1 MLRPEYLFLWIL
13 FHLAAV
19 ELPKGIAKRGQP
31 PMKATE
37 LVERMQYKEAIAEYP
52 SLKKVKSANEM
63 RSLAIAFTKLG
74 YTDTAMSIYKQMS
87 KKYPSKVTP
96 SDKLNMAL
104 LLNKM
109 GEREAYS
116 NAVINLKTVD
126 YAGLPILNQTDP
138 ELFLNQG
145 KPFESQLSV
154 PQLRAI
160 ESNNSCYLP
169 VKDPITGN
177 WYFHERM
184 RVNGGLLSTISTADD
199 QPYAKIMKAKNWTVD
214 SVSVKGAMLE
224 KQLLNKHFEL
234 TFIDSFGNMYVTTN
248 HSLVND
254 SDNYLLDAFKFYYN
268 PKVGDYSLKSLH
280 FDKLNSNLAGF
291 VMNQSQTKGL
301 FSSDMMGGFGKSDI
315 YMCDIVWTDDH
326 TPTLSNYFN
335 LGDQVNTILSD
346 FDPVFIT
353 DEIVAF
359 STEGHIGW
367 GGSDIYFFNT
377 MNNRLVNAGRLINS
391 QANEFAPKFYD
402 GVLYYSTD
410 RYGNKSKIMKV
421 DLSMD
426 LLDRVMVPENYIVET
441 VIEGESNS
449 EAQEKVDD
457 QQNIRD
463 ESKITNL
470 IQTMAVAE
478 PEKYNFA
485 KGLNFLMLSDSVRM
499 EKARK
504 IDASSDYRDFQ
515 FITLLHPVGDIV
527 VDANFESELLIL
539 IEVLKHRPDWK
550 VQVRSHTDSKGSK
563 NANRKLSQERADFL
577 KVYLVSQGV
586 PAKQVEA
593 IGYGEELLLN
603 HCIDGAPC
611 SEDEHRRNRRTEL
624 LLQLK

>member
-37 LVERMQYKEAIAEYP
+37 LVERMQYQEAIAEY
-52 SLKKVKSANEM
+52 STLKKVKSANEM
-63 RSLAIAFTKLG
+63 RSLAIAFSKLG
-74 YTDTAMSIYKQMS
+74 YTDTAMSIYKQMV

-109 GEREAYS
+109 GDRES
-116 NAVINLKTVD
+116 FRNSIIDLKTVD
-126 YAGLPILNQTDP
+126 YVGLPILNQADP
-138 ELFLNQG
+138 DLFLNQS
-145 KPFESQLSV
+145 KPFESQLAV
-154 PQLRAI
+154 PQIHAI
-160 ESNNSCYLP
+160 ESNNACFLP
-169 VKDPITGN
+169 VKDPLTGT
-177 WYFHERM
+177 WYFHERKS
-184 RVNGGLLSTISTADD
+184 VNGGLLSTVSSADG
-199 QPYAKIMKAKNWTVD
+199 QPYSKIMKAKNWSID
-214 SVSVKGAMLE
+214 SMSVKGSLLE

-254 SDNYLLDAFKFYYN
+254 SDNYLLDAFKFSYN
-268 PKVGDYSLKSLH
+268 PKVGDYTLKSLH
-280 FDKLNSNLAGF
+280 FDKWNSNLAGF

-301 FSSDMMGGFGKSDI
+301 FYSDMMGGFGKSDI
-315 YMCDIVWTDDH
+315 YMCDIVWSDDH
-326 TPTLSNYFN
+326 SPTLSNYYN

-346 FDPVFIT
+346 FDAVFIT
-353 DEIVAF
+353 DEIIAF

-377 MNNRLVNAGRLINS
+377 MNNSLVNAGRLINS

-402 GVLYYSTD
+402 GVLYFSTD
-410 RYGNKSKIMKV
+410 RYANKSKIMKV
-421 DLSMD
+421 ELSMD
-426 LLDRVMVPENYIVET
+426 LLDRVMVPENYLVET
-441 VIEGESNS
+441 VIEDGSTPDL
-449 EAQEKVDD
+449 QEQADD
-457 QQNIRD
+457 SRDIRD

-499 EKARK
+499 EKAK
-504 IDASSDYRDFQ
+504 SIDGNSDYRDFQ

-539 IEVLKHRPDWK
+539 TEVLKRRPDWK

-586 PAKQVEA
+586 PEKQVEA
-593 IGYGEELLLN
+593 VGYGEELLLN

>member
-31 PMKATE
+31 SLKATE
-37 LVERMQYKEAIAEYP
+37 LVERMQYQEAIAEY
-52 SLKKVKSANEM
+52 STLKKVKSANEM
-63 RSLAIAFTKLG
+63 RSLAVAFSKLG
-74 YTDTAMSIYKQMS
+74 YTDTAMSIYKQMV

-109 GEREAYS
+109 GEKVEFLSALTE
-116 NAVINLKTVD
+116 LKTVD
-126 YAGLPILNQTDP
+126 YVGLPILNQADP
-138 ELFLNQG
+138 ELFLQQSR
-145 KPFESQLSV
+145 PLESQMSV
-154 PQLRAI
+154 PQVQKI
-160 ESNNSCYLP
+160 ESNNACFLP
-169 VKDPITGN
+169 VKDPIAGN
-177 WYFHERM
+177 WCFHERF
-184 RVNGGLLSTISTADD
+184 RVNGGLLSTISSADG
-199 QPYAKIMKAKNWTVD
+199 QPYTKVMKANNWSSDTL
-214 SVSVKGAMLE
+214 SSKGILLE
-224 KQLLNKHFEL
+224 RQLLNKHFEL

-254 SDNYLLDAFKFYYN
+254 SDDYLLDVFKYSFN
-268 PKVGDYSLKSLH
+268 PKVGDYTLKSLH
-280 FDKLNSNLAGF
+280 FDKWNSNLAGF
-291 VMNQSQTKGL
+291 VMNQNQTKGL
-301 FSSDMMGGFGKSDI
+301 FYSDVAGGFGKSDI
-315 YMCDIVWTDDH
+315 YMCDIVWSNDR

-335 LGDQVNTILSD
+335 LGDQINTLLSD
-346 FDPVFIT
+346 IDPVFIT
-353 DEIVAF
+353 DEIIAF
-359 STEGHIGW
+359 STEGHVGW

-402 GVLYYSTD
+402 GVLYFSTD

-421 DLSMD
+421 ELSLD

-441 VIEGESNS
+441 TFPDEITDTNLPE
-449 EAQEKVDD
+449 QQVDV
-457 QQNIRD
+457 RD
-463 ESKITNL
+463 ESKISNL

-478 PEKYNFA
+478 PEKYNYA
-485 KGLNFLMLSDSVRM
+485 KGLNFLMLSDSVRL
-499 EKARK
+499 EKARN
-504 IDASSDYRDFQ
+504 IDNASNYRDYQ

-527 VDANFESELLIL
+527 VDANFENELLIL
-539 IEVLKHRPDWK
+539 TEVLKRRSDWK

-577 KVYLVSQGV
+577 KVYLISQGV
-586 PAKQVEA
+586 PANQVEA

-603 HCIDGAPC
+603 HCVDGAPC

>member
-37 LVERMQYKEAIAEYP
+37 LVERMQYQEAIAEY
-52 SLKKVKSANEM
+52 STLKKVKSANEM
-63 RSLAIAFTKLG
+63 RSLAIAFSKLG
-74 YTDTAMSIYKQMS
+74 YTDTAMSIYKQMV

-109 GEREAYS
+109 GEKEAFS
-116 NAVINLKTVD
+116 GALIELKTVD
-126 YAGLPILNQTDP
+126 YVGLPILNQENP
-138 ELFLNQG
+138 ELFLLQS
-145 KPFESQLSV
+145 KPLESQLSV
-154 PQLRAI
+154 PQVQKI
-160 ESNNSCYLP
+160 ESNNACFLP
-169 VKDPITGN
+169 VKDPVAGS
-177 WYFHERM
+177 WCFHERV
-184 RVNGGLLSTISTADD
+184 RVNGGLLSTVSSADG
-199 QPYAKIMKAKNWTVD
+199 QPYAKVMKANNWASDTL
-214 SVSVKGAMLE
+214 SAKGVLLE

-254 SDNYLLDAFKFYYN
+254 SDDYLLDVFKYSFN
-268 PKVGDYSLKSLH
+268 PKVGDYTLKSLH
-280 FDKLNSNLAGF
+280 FDRWNSNLAGF

-301 FSSDMMGGFGKSDI
+301 FYCDMAGGLGKSDI
-315 YMCDIVWTDDH
+315 YMCDVVWSDDKN
-326 TPTLSNYFN
+326 PTLSNYIN
-335 LGDQVNTILSD
+335 LGDHINTLLSD
-346 FDPVFIT
+346 IDPVFIT
-353 DEIVAF
+353 DEIIAF

-402 GVLYYSTD
+402 GVLYFSTD

-421 DLSMD
+421 ELSMD
-426 LLDRVMVPENYIVET
+426 LLDRVMVPENYLVET
-441 VIEGESNS
+441 TFPEENTDSSLPEETLDV
-449 EAQEKVDD
+449 
-457 QQNIRD
+457 RD
-463 ESKITNL
+463 ETKISNL

-478 PEKYNFA
+478 PEKYNYA
-485 KGLNFLMLSDSVRM
+485 KGLNFLMLSDSVRL
-499 EKARK
+499 EKARN
-504 IDASSDYRDFQ
+504 IDGASNYQDYQ

-527 VDANFESELLIL
+527 VDANFENELLIL
-539 IEVLKHRPDWK
+539 TEVLKRRSDWK

-586 PAKQVEA
+586 PSNQVEA

>member
-37 LVERMQYKEAIAEYP
+37 LVERMQYQEAIAEY
-52 SLKKVKSANEM
+52 STLKKVKSANEM
-63 RSLAIAFTKLG
+63 RSLAIAFSKLG
-74 YTDTAMSIYKQMS
+74 YTDTAMSIYKQMV

-109 GEREAYS
+109 GEKEAFS
-116 NAVINLKTVD
+116 GALIELKTVD
-126 YAGLPILNQTDP
+126 YVGLPILNQENPD
-138 ELFLNQG
+138 LFLLQS

-154 PQLRAI
+154 PQVQKI
-160 ESNNSCYLP
+160 ESNNACFLP

-177 WYFHERM
+177 WCYHERV
-184 RVNGGLLSTISTADD
+184 RVNGGLLSTLSSADG
-199 QPYAKIMKAKNWTVD
+199 QPYAKVMKANNWASDTL
-214 SVSVKGAMLE
+214 SAKGVLLE
-224 KQLLNKHFEL
+224 KQFLNKHFEL

-254 SDNYLLDAFKFYYN
+254 SDDYLLDVFKYAFN
-268 PKVGDYSLKSLH
+268 PKVGDYTLKSLH

-301 FSSDMMGGFGKSDI
+301 FYCDMVGGFGKSDI
-315 YMCDIVWTDDH
+315 YMCDIVWSDDKS
-326 TPTLSNYFN
+326 PTLSNYFN

-346 FDPVFIT
+346 IDPVFIT
-353 DEIVAF
+353 DEIIAF

-402 GVLYYSTD
+402 GVLYFSTD

-421 DLSMD
+421 ELSMD

-441 VIEGESNS
+441 TFPEENTETSLPEETIDV
-449 EAQEKVDD
+449 
-457 QQNIRD
+457 RD
-463 ESKITNL
+463 ETKISNL

-478 PEKYNFA
+478 PEKYNYA
-485 KGLNFLMLSDSVRM
+485 KGLNFLMLSDSVRL
-499 EKARK
+499 EKARN
-504 IDASSDYRDFQ
+504 IDSASNYRDYQ

-527 VDANFESELLIL
+527 VDVNFENELLIL
-539 IEVLKHRPDWK
+539 TEVLKRRSDWK

-586 PAKQVEA
+586 PSNQVEA

>member
-37 LVERMQYKEAIAEYP
+37 LVERMQYQEAIAEY
-52 SLKKVKSANEM
+52 STLKKVKSANEM
-63 RSLAIAFTKLG
+63 RSLAIAFSKLG
-74 YTDTAMSIYKQMS
+74 YTDTAMSIYKQMV

-109 GEREAYS
+109 GEKEAFS
-116 NAVINLKTVD
+116 GALIELKTVD
-126 YAGLPILNQTDP
+126 YVGLPILNQENP
-138 ELFLNQG
+138 ELFLLQS
-145 KPFESQLSV
+145 KPLESQLSV
-154 PQLRAI
+154 PQVQKI
-160 ESNNSCYLP
+160 ESNNACFLP
-169 VKDPITGN
+169 VKDPVAGS
-177 WYFHERM
+177 WCFHERV
-184 RVNGGLLSTISTADD
+184 RVNGGLLSTVSSADG
-199 QPYAKIMKAKNWTVD
+199 QPYAKVMKANNWASDTL
-214 SVSVKGAMLE
+214 SAKGVLLE

-254 SDNYLLDAFKFYYN
+254 SDDYLLDVFKYAFN
-268 PKVGDYSLKSLH
+268 PKVGDYTLKSLH
-280 FDKLNSNLAGF
+280 FDKWNSNLAGF

-301 FSSDMMGGFGKSDI
+301 FYCDMAGGLGKSDI
-315 YMCDIVWTDDH
+315 YMCDVVWSDDKN
-326 TPTLSNYFN
+326 PTLSNYFN
-335 LGDQVNTILSD
+335 LGDQINTILSD
-346 FDPVFIT
+346 IDPVFIT
-353 DEIVAF
+353 DEIIAF

-402 GVLYYSTD
+402 GVLYFSTD

-421 DLSMD
+421 ELSMD
-426 LLDRVMVPENYIVET
+426 LLDRVMVPENYLVET
-441 VIEGESNS
+441 IYPEENTDTSLPEETIDV
-449 EAQEKVDD
+449 
-457 QQNIRD
+457 RD
-463 ESKITNL
+463 ETKISNL

-478 PEKYNFA
+478 PEKYNYA
-485 KGLNFLMLSDSVRM
+485 KGLNFLMLSDSVRL
-499 EKARK
+499 EKARN
-504 IDASSDYRDFQ
+504 IDSASNYQDYQ

-527 VDANFESELLIL
+527 VDANFENELLIL
-539 IEVLKHRPDWK
+539 TEVLKRRSDWK

-586 PAKQVEA
+586 PSNQVEA

-611 SEDEHRRNRRTEL
+611 SEDENRRNRRTEL

>member
-37 LVERMQYKEAIAEYP
+37 LVERMQYQEAIAEY
-52 SLKKVKSANEM
+52 STLKKVKSANEM
-63 RSLAIAFTKLG
+63 RSLAIAFSKLG
-74 YTDTAMSIYKQMS
+74 YTDTAMSIYKQMV

-109 GEREAYS
+109 GEKEAFS
-116 NAVINLKTVD
+116 GALIELKTVD
-126 YAGLPILNQTDP
+126 YVGLPILNQENP
-138 ELFLNQG
+138 ELFLLQS
-145 KPFESQLSV
+145 KPLESQLSV
-154 PQLRAI
+154 PQVQKI
-160 ESNNSCYLP
+160 ESNNACFLP
-169 VKDPITGN
+169 VKDPVAGS
-177 WYFHERM
+177 WCFHERV
-184 RVNGGLLSTISTADD
+184 RVNGGLLSTVSSADG
-199 QPYAKIMKAKNWTVD
+199 QPYAKVMKANNWASDTL
-214 SVSVKGAMLE
+214 SAKGVLLE

-254 SDNYLLDAFKFYYN
+254 SDDYLLDVFKYAFN
-268 PKVGDYSLKSLH
+268 PKVGDYTLKSLH
-280 FDKLNSNLAGF
+280 FDKWNSNLAGF

-301 FSSDMMGGFGKSDI
+301 FYCDMVGGFGKSDI
-315 YMCDIVWTDDH
+315 YMCDIVWSDDKS
-326 TPTLSNYFN
+326 PTLINYFN
-335 LGDQVNTILSD
+335 LGGQVNTILSD
-346 FDPVFIT
+346 IDPVFIT
-353 DEIVAF
+353 DEIIAF

-402 GVLYYSTD
+402 GVLYFSTD

-421 DLSMD
+421 ELSMD

-441 VIEGESNS
+441 TFPEENTESS
-449 EAQEKVDD
+449 LPEELIDV
-457 QQNIRD
+457 RD
-463 ESKITNL
+463 ETKISNL

-478 PEKYNFA
+478 PEKYNYA
-485 KGLNFLMLSDSVRM
+485 KGLNFLMLSDSVRL

-504 IDASSDYRDFQ
+504 IDSASNYQDYQ

-527 VDANFESELLIL
+527 VDANFENELLIL
-539 IEVLKHRPDWK
+539 TEVLKRRSDWK

-563 NANRKLSQERADFL
+563 KANRKLSQERADFL

-586 PAKQVEA
+586 PSNQVEA